1 MNKKKDKEADRK
13 MNKKLFKSIREY
25 RKQSLLA
32 PFLVILEVL
41 MEVLIPLEM
50 AKIIDV
56 GITNGDLS
64 YIVQRGVVLVVM
76 AMLALFFGVQ
86 AGNMAAVAAAGYA
99 KNLRHDIFYK
109 VQDFSFKNIDHFSTS
124 GLVTR
129 MTTDITNVQMAYM
142 MSIRLLARAPIMI
155 LLSWIMTLLINVK
168 IALLF
173 LIVIPL
179 LGGTLMFIA
188 KKAHPHFI
196 KVFDEYDELNNSVQE
211 NVNASRVVKAFVRED
226 YEVNKFHGVSNY
238 VYTLFTKAE
247 KIVAW
252 NSPVLQFMM
261 YAEVLLI
268 ALIGGRGIVFGTMET
283 GELTSV
289 IVYALQILMSLNM
302 VTFVFVMIMIAEAST
317 DRITEVLDELPEMQ
331 DKTDAVEEVKNG
343 EIVFDH
349 VNFSYAGEGGNLS
362 LKDINLHIKSGQTVG
377 IIGGTGSA
385 KSTLVQMIPRLYDVT
400 SGAVKVAGVDVRDYK
415 LETLRDQVSMVL
427 QKNVLFS
434 GTIYDN
440 IRWGDENASNEEVKR
455 VCRLAQADGFVS
467 EFPNGY
473 ETMIVQGGN
482 NVSGGQKQRLCI
494 ARALLKKPK
503 ILILDDS
510 TSAVDTK
517 TDALIRKAFREE
529 IPDTTKIII
538 AQRVSS
544 IEDADQIIV
553 LDGGKITGV
562 GTSEELL
569 KTNEIYREVYESQV
583 KGGEED
589 E

>member
-1 MNKKKDKEADRK
+1 
-13 MNKKLFKSIREY
+13 
-25 RKQSLLA
+25 
-32 PFLVILEVL
+32 
-41 MEVLIPLEM
+41 
-50 AKIIDV
+50 
-56 GITNGDLS
+56 
-64 YIVQRGVVLVVM
+64 
-76 AMLALFFGVQ
+76 
-86 AGNMAAVAAAGYA
+86 
-99 KNLRHDIFYK
+99 
-109 VQDFSFKNIDHFSTS
+109 
-124 GLVTR
+124 
-129 MTTDITNVQMAYM
+129 
-142 MSIRLLARAPIMI
+142 
-155 LLSWIMTLLINVK
+155 MTLKYSVK
-168 IALLF
+168 VALLF

-179 LGGTLMFIA
+179 LGGTLIFIA

-196 KVFDEYDELNNSVQE
+196 KVFDEYDILNNSVQE

-226 YEVNKFHGVSNY
+226 YEIDKFHGISKY

-252 NSPVLQFMM
+252 NSPVMQFTM
-261 YAEVLLI
+261 YVVILLLV
-268 ALIGGRGIVFGTMET
+268 AIGGTGIIHGTMGT
-283 GELTSV
+283 GELTSI
-289 IVYALQILMSLNM
+289 IVYALQIIGSLMM

-317 DRITEVLDELPEMQ
+317 DRITEVLEEVPEMQ
-331 DKTDAVEEVKNG
+331 DKADAVTEVKDG
-343 EIVFDH
+343 EIIFDH

-362 LKDINLHIKSGQTVG
+362 LKDVDLHIRSGQTIG

-385 KSTLVQMIPRLYDVT
+385 KSTLVQLIPRLYDVT
-400 SGAVKVAGVDVRDYK
+400 EGCVKVGGIDVRDYN
-415 LETLRDQVSMVL
+415 LEALRDQVSMVL
-427 QKNVLFS
+427 QKNVLFT

-440 IRWGDENASNEEVKR
+440 IRWGDENASDEEVQRMCK
-455 VCRLAQADGFVS
+455 LAQADGFVN
-467 EFPNGY
+467 EFPAGY
-473 ETMIVQGGN
+473 NTQIVQGGN

-529 IPDTTKIII
+529 IPNTTKIII

-553 LDGGKITGV
+553 LDDGKIMGV

-569 KTNEIYREVYESQV
+569 KTNDIYREVYESQV
-583 KGGEED
+583 KGGEDD

>member
-1 MNKKKDKEADRK
+1 

-25 RKQSLLA
+25 KKESILA
-32 PFLVILEVL
+32 PILVILEVL

-50 AKIIDV
+50 GKIIDV
-56 GITNGDLS
+56 GIANGDLG
-64 YIVQRGVVLVVM
+64 YIVQRGVILVIM

-109 VQDFSFKNIDHFSTS
+109 VQDFSFKNIDHFTTS

-155 LLSWIMTLLINVK
+155 LLSWIMTLMINVK
-168 IALLF
+168 VALLF
-173 LIVIPL
+173 LVVIPL
-179 LGGTLMFIA
+179 LGGTLLFIA

-211 NVNASRVVKAFVRED
+211 NVNAARVVKAFVRED
-226 YEVNKFHGVSNY
+226 YEVNKFHGVSDY

-261 YAEVLLI
+261 YAVVILI
-268 ALIGGRGIVFGTMET
+268 ALIGGRSIVFGTMET

-317 DRITEVLDELPEMQ
+317 DRITEVLDEVPEMQ
-331 DKTDAVEEVKNG
+331 DKTDAVKEVKNG

-349 VNFSYAGEGGNLS
+349 VDFSYAGEGGNLS
-362 LKDINLHIKSGQTVG
+362 LKDVNLHVKSGQTVG

-400 SGAVKVAGVDVRDYK
+400 SGAVKVAGVDVRDYN
-415 LETLRDQVSMVL
+415 LEVLRDQVSMVL

-434 GTIYDN
+434 GTIYEN
-440 IRWGDENASNEEVKR
+440 IRWGDEHASDEEVKR

-473 ETMIVQGGN
+473 DTMIVQGGN

-553 LDGGKITGV
+553 LDDGKIAGV

-569 KTNEIYREVYESQV
+569 KTNAIYREVYESQV

>member
-1 MNKKKDKEADRK
+1 MNKTLLR
-13 MNKKLFKSIREY
+13 SVREY
-25 RKQSLLA
+25 KKQSVLA
-32 PFLVILEVL
+32 PLFVILEVL
-41 MEVLIPLEM
+41 MEVLIPMEM

-56 GITNGDLS
+56 GIAKGNIN
-64 YIVQRGVVLVVM
+64 YIVQRGLILVVM
-76 AMLALFFGVQ
+76 AMLALWFGVI
-86 AGNMAAVAAAGYA
+86 AGKMAAVAAAGYA

-109 VQDFSFKNIDHFSTS
+109 VQEFSFKNIDHFSTS

-142 MSIRLLARAPIMI
+142 MSIRLLARAPIMV
-155 LLSWIMTLLINVK
+155 LLSWVMTLMINVK

-179 LGGTLMFIA
+179 LGGTLIFIA
-188 KKAHPHFI
+188 KKAHPHFV
-196 KVFDEYDELNNSVQE
+196 KVFDEYDVLNNSVQE

-226 YEVNKFHGVSNY
+226 FEIRKFHGISKY
-238 VYTLFTKAE
+238 VYDLFTKAE
-247 KIVAW
+247 KIVSW
-252 NSPVLQFMM
+252 NAPVMQFTM
-261 YAEVLLI
+261 YTVVLLLV
-268 ALIGGRGIVFGTMET
+268 AIGGKSIVFGSMAT

-289 IVYALQILMSLNM
+289 IVYALQILMSLSM

-317 DRITEVLDELPEMQ
+317 DRITEVLKEVPEMA
-331 DKTDAVEEVKNG
+331 DNEDSVKEVPNG

-349 VNFSYAGEGGNLS
+349 VNFSYGGKGGNLS

-400 SGAVKVAGVDVRDYK
+400 EGSVKVGGIDVRDYN
-415 LETLRDQVSMVL
+415 LEALRDQVSMVIK
-427 QKNVLFS
+427 KNVLFS
-434 GTIYDN
+434 GSIYEN
-440 IRWGDENASNEEVKR
+440 IRWGDENASDEEVQR
-455 VCRLAQADGFVS
+455 VCRLAQADGFIN
-467 EFPNGY
+467 EFPAGY
-473 ETMIVQGGN
+473 KTQIVQGGN

-538 AQRVSS
+538 AQRVAS

-553 LDGGKITGV
+553 LDGGAVAGV
-562 GTSEELL
+562 GTSQELL

-583 KGGEED
+583 RGGEEN